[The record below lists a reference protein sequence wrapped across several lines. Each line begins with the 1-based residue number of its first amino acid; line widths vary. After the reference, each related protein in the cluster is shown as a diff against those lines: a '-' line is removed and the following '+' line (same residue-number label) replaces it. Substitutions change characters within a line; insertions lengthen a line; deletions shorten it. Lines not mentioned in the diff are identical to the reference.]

1 MFRTGELRLDH
12 LTKQFI
18 LDHLDYQYVVVNSSG
33 EAYRI
38 EEMARRGEVYEQKPM
53 PLNPH

>member
-53 PLNPH
+53 PLNPL